1 MQRKKSAAQTVVWV
15 ESRQTASKLPFNSTD
30 SQSVDAS
37 DGSDKGRGDRGDN
50 ATKN

>member
-1 MQRKKSAAQTVVWV
+1 MYAKEKISGADSGLSGVSADGVKIAIQQHW
-15 ESRQTASKLPFNSTD
+15 
-30 SQSVDAS
+30 QSVDAS